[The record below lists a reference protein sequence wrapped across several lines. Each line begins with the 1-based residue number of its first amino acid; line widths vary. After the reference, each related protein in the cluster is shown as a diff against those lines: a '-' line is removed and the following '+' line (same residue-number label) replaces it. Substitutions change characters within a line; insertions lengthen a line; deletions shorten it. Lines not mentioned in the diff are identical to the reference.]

1 MFEGSHE
8 KVWLV
13 TLERQ
18 KQSTHNLMVQALE
31 AQGGPEPPP
40 PAGHIPVVSKRL
52 GDILQELQGHPGH
65 SPWGQQR
72 TPGSA
77 AWGLSRKGPLCSSGA
92 CLATQV
98 PWQE

>member
-13 TLERQ
+13 TPERQ
-18 KQSTHNLMVQALE
+18 KQSTHNLVVQALE
-31 AQGGPEPPP
+31 AGGGPAS
-40 PAGHIPVVSKRL
+40 AGHIPVVSKRL
-52 GDILQELQGHPGH
+52 GDVLQELQGHPGH

-72 TPGSA
+72 TSGSA
-77 AWGLSRKGPLCSSGA
+77 AWGLSRKGPLSSSGA
-92 CLATQV
+92 CPATQV